1 MGEWKMDKEKLNS
14 FLSKIYDDSENNVE
28 LNNAINVISDIMGD
42 VSDEELMAEIKKY
55 GIDKLKGFDTEVL
68 GKEANDELSDVNT
81 DISDKEYDEYV
92 KLRNPTEAS
101 KNQYGQRVADDSF
114 KRSKEDIE
122 QRKKDVEEHSNF
134 VRHNPFQDMYKN
146 ENITDELNEYDV
158 KAMLKK
164 YTDGGMTKEDAL
176 IQVRKDIDNIRNR
189 RSTFGEDLQGKAR
202 GLLNYIAVPKMAE
215 DYYVQKG
222 ITGSTT
228 MNPFKKE
235 FWTDDPELRIRAGLG
250 DGLNVLEI
258 MPTTKGIGKAGKALV
273 YGAKPIVEAV
283 RTNVYD
289 TDDADVGGAI
299 KDAAIN
305 TGLNVLFDVPQILPE
320 FLKQQAGLGGI
331 LEKAKPV
338 QSLLEGIQEAEKVG
352 AKKPLAKDR
361 QEKAKIYKDYF
372 DIDIGKIKHTKFD
385 TDDLIRELAVKDK
398 GMDKDQVA
406 NMSTGEILKYLDE
419 NNKHISKYALKN
431 LRSNKKANMLKEA
444 FNERIPDVE
453 NEGEFKEF
461 TTRTAE
467 GLTKLKEKGENLD
480 GFDNNYLLGKKL
492 ENPIDADMLYSS
504 WDADTRLYNNA
515 SKYSKGKKVP
525 NVTDEDI
532 DELAKIRTD
541 TYLKHKKIA
550 KATKSGIPSGLAR
563 GLKSDTS
570 AKESDNKAKAYADYL
585 KNDELALRMWKAGF
599 TPHDLTKEQ
608 KEKINDLL
616 RE

>member
-1 MGEWKMDKEKLNS
+1 MSIDRLKLFDYIDDRIDKIGDEGYQSIYSL
-14 FLSKIYDDSENNVE
+14 LSS
-28 LNNAINVISDIMGD
+28 D

-114 KRSKEDIE
+114 KRSKEGIE
-122 QRKKDVEEHSNF
+122 QRKKDVEEYSNF
-134 VRHNPFQDMYKN
+134 VRHNPFQDYYKN

-176 IQVRKDIDNIRNR
+176 AQVRKDIDNIRNR
-189 RSTFGEDLQGKAR
+189 KSTFGEDLQGKAR

-258 MPTTKGIGKAGKALV
+258 MPTTKGIGEAGKALV

-331 LEKAKPV
+331 LEKAKPI

-352 AKKPLAKDR
+352 AKKPLAKER

-385 TDDLIRELAVKDK
+385 NDELIRELAVKDK

-419 NNKHISKYALKN
+419 NNKRISDYDLIK
-431 LRSNKKANMLKEA
+431 LRRNKKANMLKEA

-453 NEGEFKEF
+453 NKGEFKEF

-492 ENPIDADMLYSS
+492 ENPIDADMLYSP
-504 WDADTRLYNNA
+504 WNADSRIYTNA

-599 TPHDLTKEQ
+599 TPNDLTKEQ
-608 KEKINDLL
+608 KERIKDLL

>member
-1 MGEWKMDKEKLNS
+1 MGERKMDKEKLNS
-14 FLSKIYDDSENNVE
+14 FLSKIYDDSEKNVE

-101 KNQYGQRVADDSF
+101 KTQYGQRVSDDSF
-114 KRSKEDIE
+114 KRSNEGIE
-122 QRKKDVEEHSNF
+122 QRKKDVEEYSNF

-164 YTDGGMTKEDAL
+164 YTDSGMSKEDAL
-176 IQVRKDIDNIRNR
+176 AQVRKDIDNIRNR
-189 RSTFGEDLQGKAR
+189 KSTFGEDLQGKAR
-202 GLLNYIAVPKMAE
+202 GLLNYIAAPKMAE
-215 DYYVQKG
+215 DYYVQNG

-250 DGLNVLEI
+250 NGLNFLE
-258 MPTTKGIGKAGKALV
+258 MNPTTKGIGKAGKALV

-331 LEKAKPV
+331 LEKSKTI
-338 QSLLEGIQEAEKVG
+338 QDLLEGIQEAEKVG
-352 AKKPLAKDR
+352 AKKPLAKER

-385 TDDLIRELAVKDK
+385 TDDLIREIAVKDK

-406 NMSTGEILKYLDE
+406 NMSTEEILKYLD
-419 NNKHISKYALKN
+419 KHISEYALKN
-431 LRSNKKANMLKEA
+431 LRRNKKANMLKEA

-467 GLTKLKEKGENLD
+467 GLKKLKEKGENLD
-480 GFDNNYLLGKKL
+480 GFDNDYLLGKKL

-541 TYLKHKKIA
+541 TYLKHPRIA

-570 AKESDNKAKAYADYL
+570 AKERDNKAKAYADYL

-608 KEKINDLL
+608 KERIKDLL

>member
-14 FLSKIYDDSENNVE
+14 FLSKIYDDSEKNVE

-101 KNQYGQRVADDSF
+101 KTQYGQRVADDSF
-114 KRSKEDIE
+114 KRSKEGIE
-122 QRKKDVEEHSNF
+122 QRKKDIEEHSNF
-134 VRHNPFQDMYKN
+134 VRHNPFQDYYKN

-176 IQVRKDIDNIRNR
+176 AQVRKDIDNIRNR

-289 TDDADVGGAI
+289 TDEADVDGAI

-338 QSLLEGIQEAEKVG
+338 QDLLEGIQEAEKVG
-352 AKKPLAKDR
+352 AKKPLAKLRDDIS
-361 QEKAKIYKDYF
+361 KTYKEYF
-372 DIDIGKIKHTKFD
+372 DIDIDKIRKSVNQNQDEIAKEIAMEEKGLTREQVDKMTEAELKKDIKNFD
-385 TDDLIRELAVKDK
+385 KKKIAKSMAKKDELL
-398 GMDKDQVA
+398 
-406 NMSTGEILKYLDE
+406 T
-419 NNKHISKYALKN
+419 
-431 LRSNKKANMLKEA
+431 EA
-444 FNERIPDVE
+444 FNNRIPKDIE
-453 NEGEFKEF
+453 DEAAFKKF
-461 TTRTAE
+461 QASTAQ
-467 GLTKLKEKGENLD
+467 GLKKLKEQGERLD
-480 GFDNNYLLGKKL
+480 WFDNDYLRGVPLELSIESKTFNRPWEASRRAYEEAKSYKKGTRKL
-492 ENPIDADMLYSS
+492 EDMPVIDD
-504 WDADTRLYNNA
+504 
-515 SKYSKGKKVP
+515 KY
-525 NVTDEDI
+525 I
-532 DELAKIRTD
+532 DELSKIGD
-541 TYLKHKKIA
+541 TYLKHPRIA

-599 TPHDLTKEQ
+599 TPNDLTKEQ
-608 KEKINDLL
+608 KERIKDLL